1 MSSLSTNPIFQMISI
16 RRFYG
21 KIQKK
26 ANGGNELLLF
36 LYFFKAV
43 WEESLGNAFGG
54 LGQGID
60 EYHELIKKAVFWGI
74 CNLW

>member
-1 MSSLSTNPIFQMISI
+1 LGTVWAQIAFDYIKG
-16 RRFYG
+16 RFYG

-54 LGQGID
+54 FGQGID